1 MFSFA
6 KIIQEYFIERKILLK
21 ILPNFLK
28 YHSQS
33 QKYIIKKI
41 ELAINNT
48 SVFPD
53 KESLKE
59 KIVEFKASFSK
70 FYTFF
75 EENFFKSIE
84 KIVEEE
90 GVLFEEKS
98 LNELKESL
106 RKFQVAFIENL
117 TVKKLEI
124 ERI

>member
-28 YHSQS
+28 YHCQS

-59 KIVEFKASFSK
+59 KLVEFKASFSK